1 VPSPETV
8 ELRARTDEQLRQDLD
23 EAHQALFNLRFQG
36 ATHQL
41 ADNSQVS
48 KARRRIARIHT
59 LMRER
64 EILAEL
70 DAELAGEGVA
80 VDDAVVAEAVADEP
94 AASMDD
100 EQDEA
105 AEIENEDASDE
116 AESEDEA
123 EAEERED

>member
-70 DAELAGEGVA
+70 DAELATEDVA
-80 VDDAVVAEAVADEP
+80 VDAPVEAEATADEP
-94 AASMDD
+94 AAES
-100 EQDEA
+100 EA
-105 AEIENEDASDE
+105 AENEDTENEDASDG
-116 AESEDEA
+116 AESDDEA
-123 EAEERED
+123 EDEERED

>member
-1 VPSPETV
+1 VPSPETA

-70 DAELAGEGVA
+70 DAELAAGGVA
-80 VDDAVVAEAVADEP
+80 VEEPPAAEAAAESVEEPEADEP
-94 AASMDD
+94 EADGEADDD
-100 EQDEA
+100 ED
-105 AEIENEDASDE
+105 DAD
-116 AESEDEA
+116 
-123 EAEERED
+123 EERED

>member
-1 VPSPETV
+1 MASPETA

-70 DAELAGEGVA
+70 DAELAEGGVTLEEAPADEAPADSVEEPEADEPEA
-80 VDDAVVAEAVADEP
+80 VDDSETD
-94 AASMDD
+94 DD
-100 EQDEA
+100 ET
-105 AEIENEDASDE
+105 
-116 AESEDEA
+116 EDEA
-123 EAEERED
+123 DEERED